1 MFGWIVR
8 QVLLLAGLGG
18 LLAVV
23 LDDGR
28 LHAWLGGTASSTAA
42 PPAPSTTASARTM
55 AIPADRSGH
64 FVVNGEVDGVSVRF
78 LVDTGASDVVLSAE
92 DAGRIGLRLRDRDYT
107 AHYQTANG
115 VAAFA
120 PVTLREVSVGHAS
133 IRDVAAAVS
142 SAPIGTSLLGMSFLR
157 RLDGYAVEGDR
168 LILSW

>member
-1 MFGWIVR
+1 MLGWMLR
-8 QVLLLAGLGG
+8 QMLYLAALGG
-18 LLAVV
+18 LLALL
-23 LDDGR
+23 LDGGR
-28 LHAWLGGTASSTAA
+28 PMAWLSGTAPSGAA
-42 PPAPSTTASARTM
+42 SATPQGAASARTM
-55 AIPADRSGH
+55 TIPADRSGH
-64 FVVNGEVDGVSVRF
+64 FIVIGEVDGVSVRF

-107 AHYQTANG
+107 ARYQTANG

-120 PVTLREVSVGHAS
+120 PVTLREVSIGHAS
-133 IRDVAAAVS
+133 VRDVAAAVS

>member
-1 MFGWIVR
+1 MLGWMVR

-18 LLAVV
+18 LLALL

-28 LHAWLGGTASSTAA
+28 AMTWLAGLAPSGGTPASPATGAST
-42 PPAPSTTASARTM
+42 RTM
-55 AIPADRSGH
+55 TIPADRSGH
-64 FVVNGEVDGVSVRF
+64 FIVIGEVDGVSVRF

-92 DAGRIGLRLRDRDYT
+92 DAGRVGLRLRDRDYT
-107 AHYQTANG
+107 ARYQTANG
-115 VAAFA
+115 IAAFA
-120 PVTLREVSVGHAS
+120 PVTLREVSIGHAS
-133 IRDVAAAVS
+133 VRDVAAAVS